1 VVPDLTKKQRDREA
15 GLREEMLKRNEL
27 LSEEDA
33 AKNLQWAVVG
43 GRGERRLIKT
53 AARQP
58 PRGMDRQEVT
68 RGGTRGRGAPSRG
81 MTSARG
87 QPPTRGAGR
96 GAGHGGTAARG
107 GTRSQTATQAGE
119 EDEEEYPTLPPPDA
133 ARARRGSKR
142 GADTQEE
149 EMELEGRPPEKR

>member
-1 VVPDLTKKQRDREA
+1 
-15 GLREEMLKRNEL
+15 LREEMQRRNEV

-53 AARQP
+53 TARQP
-58 PRGMDRQEVT
+58 PRAMGRQEET
-68 RGGTRGRGAPSRG
+68 RGGTRGRGAASRG
-81 MTSARG
+81 ATSARG

-96 GAGHGGTAARG
+96 GSGHVGTSARG
-107 GTRSQTATQAGE
+107 GTRSQAAAATQAD
-119 EDEEEYPTLPPPDA
+119 EDEEGEEYPALAPTGA
-133 ARARRGSKR
+133 TRGRRGSKR

>member
-1 VVPDLTKKQRDREA
+1 MQR
-15 GLREEMLKRNEL
+15 RNET
-27 LSEEDA
+27 LSEEDV

-68 RGGTRGRGAPSRG
+68 RGGTRGRGAANRG

-87 QPPTRGAGR
+87 LPPTRGAGR
-96 GAGHGGTAARG
+96 GAGHTATVARG
-107 GTRSQTATQAGE
+107 GTRSQTAAATQAGE
-119 EDEEEYPTLPPPDA
+119 EDEEEEYPSLPPPDA
-133 ARARRGSKR
+133 TRMRRGSKR